1 MQPYLSTVSVQSYN
15 QPRYLT
21 VLRRSRYHAQ
31 DIELSLYDVPL
42 KARRAIRK
50 LYRHLV
56 ELTYLLR
63 PWLDNPD
70 FPTTMAER
78 RLRTFVLTAKWSQM
92 IGALKDVTPTQT
104 QIDSARVHRV
114 IHDLRGGALSSL
126 SLYLQLAES
135 GDLYAQDIPHMVLL
149 ANDHAKMLRTAISD
163 LDRIRYTRDE
173 LFLPQPID
181 AIVQHWRSVTYRIE
195 SGQVAQVTCQSNV
208 FGYIADS
215 VIELA
220 ALERIVYN
228 LVNNAVRHTANAD
241 VEIDINYMDESRE
254 LVRFTVSNSLTSDQ
268 AEQLSTITTNR
279 PERLVLLPITTTGS
293 GLGLGICADIV
304 AHVFNTDVDEIIRQ
318 NYFSVS
324 WNASRFTVAFVWPLV
339 TSP

>member
-1 MQPYLSTVSVQSYN
+1 MQPYLSAVQHTHT
-15 QPRYLT
+15 RYLT
-21 VLRRSRYHAQ
+21 MLRRSRYHAQ

-70 FPTTMAER
+70 FPTTMAEK

-104 QIDSARVHRV
+104 QLDSARVHRV

-135 GDLYAQDIPHMVLL
+135 GDLHAQDIPHMVLL

-181 AIVQHWRSVTYRIE
+181 TIVQHWRSVFYRIE
-195 SGQVAQVTCQSNV
+195 SGQSAHVTCHSTV
-208 FGYIADS
+208 YGYIADS

-220 ALERIVYN
+220 ALERVLYN
-228 LVNNAVRHTANAD
+228 LVNNAVRHTAHED
-241 VEIDINYMDESRE
+241 VMIDISYYDESHE
-254 LVRFTVSNSLTSDQ
+254 VVRFSVTNSLTATQ
-268 AEQLSTITTNR
+268 AEQLAILTANQ
-279 PERLVLLPITTTGS
+279 PERLILMPLTTTGS

-304 AHVFNTDVDEIIRQ
+304 AHVFNSDVDEIIRQ
-318 NYFSVS
+318 NYFTVS
-324 WNASRFTVAFVWPLV
+324 WNATRFTVEFVWPMV

>member
-1 MQPYLSTVSVQSYN
+1 MQSQPFSSNLSHHY
-15 QPRYLT
+15 PRQVTL
-21 VLRRSRYHAQ
+21 LRRSRYHAQ

-70 FPTTMAER
+70 FPTTMAEK
-78 RLRTFVLTAKWSQM
+78 RLRTFVVTAKWSQM
-92 IGALKDVTPTQT
+92 ISALQDVTPNQT
-104 QIDSARVHRV
+104 LIESARVHRV

-126 SLYLQLAES
+126 GLYLQMAES
-135 GDLYAQDIPHMVLL
+135 GDLQAQDIPHMVLL

-163 LDRIRYTRDE
+163 LDRVRYTRDE
-173 LFLPQPID
+173 IFMPQPID
-181 AIVQHWRSVTYRIE
+181 AIVQHWRNVYYRIDT
-195 SGQVAQVTCQSNV
+195 GQSALVTCHSQV

-220 ALERIVYN
+220 ALERVLYN
-228 LVNNAVRHTANAD
+228 LVNNAVRHTYAGT
-241 VEIDINYMDESRE
+241 IDMRIEYHNQAHD
-254 LVRFTVSNSLTSDQ
+254 LVRFSVQNPLTQDQ
-268 AEQLSTITTNR
+268 VLQLTRLTNNT
-279 PERLVLLPITTTGS
+279 PHNLVLQPITTTGS

-304 AHVFNTDVDEIIRQ
+304 AHVFHSDIYEVLRQ
-318 NYFSVS
+318 QYFAVS
-324 WNASRFTVAFVWPLV
+324 WDESQFVVEFVWPIV
-339 TSP
+339 VNS

>member
-1 MQPYLSTVSVQSYN
+1 MQPYLSTFTKPH

-21 VLRRSRYHAQ
+21 VMRRGRYHAQ

-70 FPTTMAER
+70 FPTTMAEK

-92 IGALKDVTPTQT
+92 IGALAEVTPTQT

-135 GDLYAQDIPHMVLL
+135 GDLHAQDIPHMVLL

-173 LFLPQPID
+173 LFMPQPID
-181 AIVQHWRSVTYRIE
+181 AVVQAWRSVHYRID
-195 SGQVAQVTCQSNV
+195 SGQSAYVTCNSTV
-208 FGYIADS
+208 YGYIADS

-220 ALERIVYN
+220 ALERVLYN
-228 LVNNAVRHTANAD
+228 LVNNAVRHIARGD
-241 VEIDINYMDESRE
+241 VAVSIDYVNESQE
-254 LVRFTVSNSLTSDQ
+254 NVRFSVCNELTTAQVDQ
-268 AEQLSTITTNR
+268 LVALTNNQPEQ
-279 PERLVLLPITTTGS
+279 LVLLPLSTTGS

-304 AHVFNTDVDEIIRQ
+304 AHVFQSDVDEIIRQ
-318 NYFSVS
+318 RYFAVS
-324 WNASRFTVAFVWPLV
+324 WSGERFCVSFVWPMV
-339 TSP
+339 SAST

>member
-1 MQPYLSTVSVQSYN
+1 MQPHLSASAIQNHS
-15 QPRYLT
+15 QRYLT

-56 ELTYLLR
+56 ELTYQLR

-70 FPTTMAER
+70 FPTTMAEK

-92 IGALKDVTPTQT
+92 ISAIRDVTPTQT
-104 QIDSARVHRV
+104 YIDSARVHRV

-126 SLYLQLAES
+126 SLYLQMAES
-135 GDLYAQDIPHMVLL
+135 GDLHAQDIPHMVLL

-181 AIVQHWRSVTYRIE
+181 SIVQHWRNVFYRID
-195 SGQVAQVTCQSNV
+195 SGQSAHVKCQSEV
-208 FGYIADS
+208 YGYIADS

-220 ALERIVYN
+220 ALERVIYN
-228 LVNNAVRHTANAD
+228 LVNNAVRHTPNHE
-241 VEIDINYMDESRE
+241 VLINITYCDNSHE
-254 LVRFTVSNSLTSDQ
+254 LIQISVSNVITDAQVDGLIQLTANKPDRLILMP
-268 AEQLSTITTNR
+268 LS
-279 PERLVLLPITTTGS
+279 TTGS

-304 AHVFNTDVDEIIRQ
+304 AHVFQSDVDEIIRQ
-318 NYFSVS
+318 RYFTVS
-324 WNASRFTVAFVWPLV
+324 WQDGRFTVDFVWPMV
-339 TSP
+339 TTS

>member
-1 MQPYLSTVSVQSYN
+1 MQPQFSVVPHH
-15 QPRYLT
+15 QPYYRQVTL
-21 VLRRSRYHAQ
+21 LRRSRYHAQ

-70 FPTTMAER
+70 FPTTMAEQ

-92 IGALKDVTPTQT
+92 IGALQDVTPTHT
-104 QIDSARVHRV
+104 LIDSARVHRV

-135 GDLYAQDIPHMVLL
+135 GDLLAQDIPHMVLL

-163 LDRIRYTRDE
+163 LDRVRYTRDE
-173 LFLPQPID
+173 LFLPQSID
-181 AIVQHWRSVTYRIE
+181 ALVQSWRNVYYRIH
-195 SGQVAQVTCQSNV
+195 SGQAAHVTCHSSV
-208 FGYIADS
+208 VGSIADS

-220 ALERIVYN
+220 ALERVLYN
-228 LVNNAVRHTANAD
+228 LVNNAVRHAQSGG
-241 VEIDINYMDESRE
+241 IDIAITYFDETQQ
-254 LVRFTVSNSLTSDQ
+254 LVKFTVQNALTAAQS
-268 AEQLSTITTNR
+268 AILTQLTADAPANLILQ
-279 PERLVLLPITTTGS
+279 PVTTTGS
-293 GLGLGICADIV
+293 GLGLGICADII
-304 AHVFNTDVDEIIRQ
+304 AHVFQADVDEIIRQ
-318 NYFSVS
+318 NYFVVS
-324 WNASRFTVAFVWPLV
+324 WTESRFVVEFVWPMV
-339 TSP
+339 DA

>member
-1 MQPYLSTVSVQSYN
+1 MQQHFSSTTLHN
-15 QPRYLT
+15 PPHRYVT
-21 VLRRSRYHAQ
+21 VLRRSRYYAQ

-70 FPTTMAER
+70 FPTTMAEK

-92 IGALKDVTPTQT
+92 INALRDVTPTQM
-104 QIDSARVHRV
+104 QHDSARVHRV

-135 GDLYAQDIPHMVLL
+135 GDLHAQDIPHMVLL

-173 LFLPQPID
+173 LFVPQPID
-181 AIVQHWRSVTYRIE
+181 HIVHHWRDVVYRIDSGE
-195 SGQVAQVTCQSNV
+195 SAHVTCHSQVS
-208 FGYIADS
+208 GYIADS

-220 ALERIVYN
+220 ALERVLYN
-228 LVNNAVRHTANAD
+228 LVNNAVRHTANNQI
-241 VEIDINYMDESRE
+241 EIHIMYVDESRE
-254 LVRFTVSNSLTSDQ
+254 LVHFSVSNRITDAQHAMLSQLTANNPD
-268 AEQLSTITTNR
+268 
-279 PERLVLLPITTTGS
+279 RLVMMPLSTTGS

-304 AHVFNTDVDEIIRQ
+304 AHVFQADGDEIIRQ
-318 NYFSVS
+318 RYFAVS
-324 WNASRFTVAFVWPLV
+324 WQDGRFTVEFVWPMVV
-339 TSP
+339 T

>member
-1 MQPYLSTVSVQSYN
+1 MQPHLVTSTQN
-15 QPRYLT
+15 HTIRNLT
-21 VLRRSRYHAQ
+21 LIRRSRYHAQ

-70 FPTTMAER
+70 FPTTMAEK

-92 IGALKDVTPTQT
+92 ISALQDVTPTQT
-104 QIDSARVHRV
+104 QLDSARVHRV

-135 GDLYAQDIPHMVLL
+135 GDLHAQDIPHMVLL

-173 LFLPQPID
+173 LFLPQQID
-181 AIVQHWRSVTYRIE
+181 TIVHHWRNVLYRIDT
-195 SGQVAQVTCQSNV
+195 GQSAHVTCESHV
-208 FGYIADS
+208 SGYIADS

-220 ALERIVYN
+220 ALERVLYN
-228 LVNNAVRHTANAD
+228 LVNNAVRHTPDYHVKVNIMYD
-241 VEIDINYMDESRE
+241 SCLQDCI
-254 LVRFTVSNSLTSDQ
+254 RFSVSNKLTSSQ
-268 AEQLSTITTNR
+268 IELLSQLTADT
-279 PERLVLLPITTTGS
+279 PHRLILTPITTTGS

-304 AHVFNTDVDEIIRQ
+304 AHVFQADVDEIIRQ
-318 NYFSVS
+318 QYFTVS
-324 WNASRFTVAFVWPLV
+324 WDTGEFHVDFVWPRVNL
-339 TSP
+339 P

>member
-1 MQPYLSTVSVQSYN
+1 MQPYPAISSQTN
-15 QPRYLT
+15 ATPRYLT

-42 KARRAIRK
+42 TARRAIRK

-70 FPTTMAER
+70 FPTTMAEK

-92 IGALKDVTPTQT
+92 LSALQAVTPTQT
-104 QIDSARVHRV
+104 LIESARVHRV

-135 GDLYAQDIPHMVLL
+135 GDLYATDIPHMVLL

-173 LFLPQPID
+173 LFIPQPID
-181 AIVQHWRSVTYRIE
+181 TIVHHWRNVFYRIE
-195 SGQVAQVTCQSNV
+195 SGQACHVSCQSHV
-208 FGYIADS
+208 YGYIADS

-220 ALERIVYN
+220 ALERILYN
-228 LVNNAVRHTANAD
+228 LVNNAVRHTHAGG
-241 VEIDINYMDESRE
+241 VEIQIEYHDTTHE
-254 LVRFTVSNSLTSDQ
+254 LVRFSVQNPLTTDQVTRLDQLTANNPSNLI
-268 AEQLSTITTNR
+268 LR
-279 PERLVLLPITTTGS
+279 PITTTGS

-304 AHVFNTDVDEIIRQ
+304 AHVFQTDVDQIIHHR
-318 NYFSVS
+318 YFDVS
-324 WNASRFTVAFVWPLV
+324 WRNNQFVVEFVWPMV
-339 TSP
+339 VNP

>member
-1 MQPYLSTVSVQSYN
+1 MQSLPVVNGHSHKFQRQS
-15 QPRYLT
+15 P

-42 KARRAIRK
+42 RARRAIRK

-78 RLRTFVLTAKWSQM
+78 RLQTFVLTAKWSQM
-92 IGALKDVTPTQT
+92 IGALRDVVPNQT
-104 QIDSARVHRV
+104 LIDSARVHRV

-126 SLYLQLAES
+126 SLYLQLAET
-135 GDLYAQDIPHMVLL
+135 GDLQAQDIPQMVLL

-173 LFLPQPID
+173 LFLPQSID
-181 AIVQHWRSVTYRIE
+181 AIVHHWRDVQYRIATGE
-195 SGQVAQVTCQSNV
+195 SSKV
-208 FGYIADS
+208 FCTSSVHGYIADS

-220 ALERIVYN
+220 ALDRVLYN
-228 LVNNAVRHTANAD
+228 LVNNAVRHA
-241 VEIDINYMDESRE
+241 EGQDIVMSISRYHASDDM
-254 LVRFTVSNSLTSDQ
+254 VQFIVSNPISEMHYRKLNQLTGQ
-268 AEQLSTITTNR
+268 NPYTLVTT
-279 PERLVLLPITTTGS
+279 PTTTTGS

-304 AHVFNTDVDEIIRQ
+304 AHVFQTDIDEILRQ
-318 NYFSVS
+318 QF
-324 WNASRFTVAFVWPLV
+324 FTVQWHARTFDVSFVWPLV
-339 TSP
+339 DVP

>member
-1 MQPYLSTVSVQSYN
+1 MQPYLSSTTHQIHA
-15 QPRYLT
+15 QRYLT

-63 PWLDNPD
+63 PWLDNPE

-92 IGALKDVTPTQT
+92 ISAIREVTPTHT
-104 QIDSARVHRV
+104 LIDSARVHRV

-135 GDLYAQDIPHMVLL
+135 GDLHAQDIPQMVLL

-181 AIVQHWRSVTYRIE
+181 ILVQHWRNVLYRID
-195 SGQVAQVTCQSNV
+195 SGQSAHITCQSNV
-208 FGYIADS
+208 YGYIADS

-220 ALERIVYN
+220 ALERVVYN
-228 LVNNAVRHTANAD
+228 LVNNAVRHTPNHA
-241 VEIDINYMDESRE
+241 VEINITYFDNSQE
-254 LVRFTVSNSLTSDQ
+254 LIQFSVSNAITDLQ
-268 AEQLSTITTNR
+268 VEELS
-279 PERLVLLPITTTGS
+279 RLSSNVPDRLILMPLSTTGS

-304 AHVFNTDVDEIIRQ
+304 AHVFQADVDEIIRQ
-318 NYFSVS
+318 RYFTVS
-324 WNASRFTVAFVWPLV
+324 WQDGRFTVDFVWPMV
-339 TSP
+339 VAT

>member
-1 MQPYLSTVSVQSYN
+1 MQSLPVVNGQLQKYQRLI
-15 QPRYLT
+15 P

-42 KARRAIRK
+42 RARRAIRK

-56 ELTYLLR
+56 ELTFLLR

-78 RLRTFVLTAKWSQM
+78 RLQTFVLTAKWSQI
-92 IGALKDVTPTQT
+92 IGALHDVVPNQT
-104 QIDSARVHRV
+104 LIDSTRVHRV
-114 IHDLRGGALSSL
+114 IHDLRGGALASL

-135 GDLYAQDIPHMVLL
+135 GDLQAQDIPQMVLL

-173 LFLPQPID
+173 LFLPQSLES
-181 AIVQHWRSVTYRIE
+181 IVTHWRDIQYRIATGE
-195 SGQVAQVTCQSNV
+195 SAPVTCSSSV
-208 FGYIADS
+208 HGYIADS

-220 ALERIVYN
+220 ALDRLLYN
-228 LVNNAVRHTANAD
+228 LVNNAVRYAHGK
-241 VEIDINYMDESRE
+241 EIVIRISHFCTMDDM
-254 LVRFTVSNSLTSDQ
+254 VQFVVSNPITEEHQQLLNHLTGRNTQ
-268 AEQLSTITTNR
+268 A
-279 PERLVLLPITTTGS
+279 LVTSSMTTTGS

-304 AHVFNTDVDEIIRQ
+304 AHMFQTDIDEILRQ
-318 NYFSVS
+318 HY
-324 WNASRFTVAFVWPLV
+324 FTVQWHTNTFEVSFVWPLV
-339 TSP
+339 DVS